1 MRNQAVNFQTEISK
15 SCSDWV
21 VYYSSV
27 TEVWG
32 FFLFFYF
39 VALFLF
45 FYFIIPKT
53 IPHYRLNTNF
63 AAPVS
68 WLSSSISCGVPFF
81 LIFTALY
88 ESVYLLFTNEN
99 FLFKMPPAFLVK
111 GRR

>member
-15 SCSDWV
+15 ACSDWV

-39 VALFLF
+39 VALFFF
-45 FYFIIPKT
+45 FYFSIPYT
-53 IPHYRLNTNF
+53 IPHYRLNANF
-63 AAPVS
+63 ATTVS
-68 WLSSSISCGVPFF
+68 RLSSFISCGLPFF
-81 LIFTALY
+81 LSFVVLY
-88 ESVYLLFTNEN
+88 ESVSLLFTNEN
-99 FLFKMPPAFLVK
+99 SPFKMPPAFLVK